1 MYLATY
7 YATYLGISVVLIF
20 WLGRIL
26 HRAGGVLLDEAFH
39 DKPAL
44 VKAIAHL
51 LDIGFYLMS
60 FGYVTAWAGTS
71 WPMDNYGSVAQ
82 IVSGKVGGFL
92 LMLGCVHLFNLFLLA
107 LFRRRTFVAATPAAS

>member
-1 MYLATY
+1 MYATTY
-7 YATYLGISVVLIF
+7 YATYLGICAVLIL
-20 WLGRIL
+20 WLGRVL

-44 VKAIAHL
+44 VKAVGQL

-60 FGYVTAWAGTS
+60 IGYVTAWAAAF
-71 WPMDNYGSVAQ
+71 WQMDNYGQVAQ
-82 IVSGKVGGFL
+82 AVSGRVGGLL

-107 LFRRRTFVAATPAAS
+107 LFRRRTFVAAAPSAS

>member
-7 YATYLGISVVLIF
+7 YATYLGISVVLIS

-26 HRAGGVLLDEAFH
+26 HNAGGVLLDEAFH
-39 DKPAL
+39 DKPGL
-44 VKAIAHL
+44 VKAVAHL

-60 FGYVTAWAGTS
+60 FGYVTAWAGTY
-71 WPMDNYGSVAQ
+71 WPMDTYGTVAQ

-107 LFRRRTFVAATPAAS
+107 LFRRRTFVAAAPSAL

>member
-1 MYLATY
+1 MYLVTY

-44 VKAIAHL
+44 VKAVANL
-51 LDIGFYLMS
+51 LDIGFYMMS
-60 FGYVTAWAGTS
+60 FGYVTAWAADYWQITT
-71 WPMDNYGSVAQ
+71 YGQVAQ
-82 IVSGKVGGFL
+82 AVSGKVGGLL
-92 LMLGCVHLFNLFLLA
+92 LMLGCVHMFNLLLLA
-107 LFRRRTFVAATPAAS
+107 LFRRRTFVAAAPAAS

>member
-26 HRAGGVLLDEAFH
+26 HNAGGVLLDEAFH
-39 DKPAL
+39 DKPGL
-44 VKAIAHL
+44 VKAVAHL

-60 FGYVTAWAGTS
+60 FGYVTAWAGTY
-71 WPMDNYGSVAQ
+71 WPMDTYGTVAQ

-107 LFRRRTFVAATPAAS
+107 LFRRRTFVAAAPSAL